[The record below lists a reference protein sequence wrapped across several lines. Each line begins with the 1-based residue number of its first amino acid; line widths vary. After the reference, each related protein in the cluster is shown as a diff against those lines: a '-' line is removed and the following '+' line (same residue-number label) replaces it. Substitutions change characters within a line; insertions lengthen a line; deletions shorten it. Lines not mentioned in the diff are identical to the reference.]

1 MKKNFPLGNWF
12 PAEVV
17 VTKFEG
23 HTESA
28 TERTNKQPLVSYPFE
43 ITIGKG
49 EGSGNTAT
57 KILVAGGMVNEY
69 EVEKV
74 EFAKN
79 DSTELIYLKCK
90 LGSMPDQDIT
100 SATIENQQP
109 HNSETEAFTP
119 AAAAALSFERMAKN
133 LRPIIPRLK
142 LTTKIPANA
151 TIIIA
156 KTVNDQ

>member
-79 DSTELIYLKCK
+79 DSTELIYLKCE

-109 HNSETEAFTP
+109 HNSETEAFTLIGR
-119 AAAAALSFERMAKN
+119 LSWSDSGQL
-133 LRPIIPRLK
+133 LRINQYRRESVGLVSC
-142 LTTKIPANA
+142 TDSHMFYNM
-151 TIIIA
+151 
-156 KTVNDQ
+156 